1 MTSAGGHDH
10 VRVKVE
16 GDGPGEVVL
25 EDGERLQLRGDTVWS
40 SDPRLTKPA
49 EYSQYPG
56 VVGGLAGVTD
66 GDEVYRRKECGVTW
80 AETDRDPSTGLERS
94 RPGR

>member
-10 VRVKVE
+10 VGVEVE

-25 EDGERLQLRGDTVWS
+25 EDGERLQLRGNTVRS
-40 SDPRLTKPA
+40 SDLGLTKPA
-49 EYSQYPG
+49 EYPQYPG
-56 VVGGLAGVTD
+56 VVGALAGVTD
-66 GDEVYRRKECGVTW
+66 GEEVYRRRECLLTW
-80 AETDRDPSTGLERS
+80 PETDRDPSTGLERS